1 MTTTYSIAEA
11 RNQFAALIRQ
21 VEEGQTSVQVTR
33 RGEPVAVILS
43 QEAYKELLARP
54 PRWDFWTA
62 YQKWRQA
69 WSIDEMD
76 IDPDEVWGDVRDR
89 RPVPDVNPWLQT
101 TCWTPTPSPNLCGG
115 SQTCRCWP
123 VYKGAA
129 SKSLLQLY
137 VSRQYVSFAKSMLR
151 HELYT

>member
-43 QEAYKELLARP
+43 QEEYTELLARP

-69 WSIDEMD
+69 WGIDEMD

-89 RPVPDVNPWLQT
+89 RPVPDVNPWL
-101 TCWTPTPSPNLCGG
+101 
-115 SQTCRCWP
+115 
-123 VYKGAA
+123 
-129 SKSLLQLY
+129 
-137 VSRQYVSFAKSMLR
+137 
-151 HELYT
+151 